1 VDKSI
6 TYPAWA
12 REIQTLLPA
21 CSHFLVSGNVRDYYF
36 GPPETEGAPPLLVE
50 LPALVDRAL
59 AARGIRLV
67 LSYEPTVGT
76 TVLGSHDIGDED
88 VERLVGQPIEQAA
101 GAGQLTQLLALV
113 SSLAAAEEPVG
124 LVIESASRLMRTPG
138 ELSEA
143 EFSFFRGVDRVCRTA
158 ALRPTADGRL
168 VHSPVVWIVDS
179 DRDLPSWF
187 TLRNEALRSIS
198 VPMPHSGEREQMA
211 TNLLPGL
218 AQSSGFEG
226 PLDRPIRV
234 LTEQTAGMGLSAIKN
249 IVRIARDQSLAPDR
263 VDDAARSYRVG
274 VVENPWQ
281 ASFIASRLRAELAD
295 VPTGEKREAGQRA
308 RLEDRVLGQPDAVR
322 KSLDILARSAAGLTA
337 AQAGPTAARPRG
349 VLFFAGPTGVG
360 KTELAKAIT
369 KLLFD
374 DERFYVRFDMSEFS
388 AEHSAD
394 RLIGAPPGYVGHD
407 AGGEL
412 TNAIRERPFSVVLFD
427 EIEKAHERILDKFL
441 QVLDDGRLT
450 DGRGE
455 TVYFTEAVIV
465 FTSNLGIYREVQ
477 DVSSGVA
484 VTRRELAI
492 SRDTHPSAAERS
504 EAIKQS
510 IRDHFTL
517 RLGRPELLNRI
528 GDDNIVVFDFIDP
541 ETAKRILDG
550 MLVNVGLRL
559 EREHGFAL
567 NLTDD
572 SVSRLDAACLSDEVL
587 AMGGR
592 GIGAKVETAL
602 INPVAR
608 LLTTTPPQAG
618 GPVPPIELTEADDIW
633 TARWT

>member
-1 VDKSI
+1 MSAHPPL
-6 TYPAWA
+6 PAWV

-21 CSHFLVSGNVRDYYF
+21 CAHFLVSGNVRDYYF
-36 GPPETEGAPPLLVE
+36 GPGEEEGAAPLLVE

-59 AARGIRLV
+59 AERGIRLV
-67 LSYEPTVGT
+67 VSYEPTTGASI
-76 TVLGSHDIGDED
+76 LGAHGIDDAE
-88 VERLVGQPIEQAA
+88 VEALVGQRLDRAA
-101 GAGQLTQLLALV
+101 PAGQLGQLLSLMT
-113 SSLAAAEEPVG
+113 SLAQAPEPVA
-124 LVIESASRLMRTPG
+124 LVIESASRLMKSPG
-138 ELSEA
+138 EMSDA
-143 EFSFFRGVDRVCRTA
+143 EFAFFRGVDRVCRTA
-158 ALRPTADGRL
+158 ALRPTNDGRL
-168 VHSPVVWIVDS
+168 VHSPVIWIVDS

-218 AQSSGFEG
+218 AQAAGFDG
-226 PLDRPIRV
+226 PLDRPVRV
-234 LTEQTAGMGLSAIKN
+234 LTEQSAGMGLAAIRN
-249 IVRIARDQSLAPDR
+249 IVRIARDQGLAPDR

-281 ASFIASRLRAELAD
+281 AEFIASRLRDELRGT
-295 VPTGEKREAGQRA
+295 PSEGKTSERQH
-308 RLEDRVLGQPDAVR
+308 LEQRVLGQADAVR
-322 KSLDILARSAAGLTA
+322 KALDILARSAAGLTA

-484 VTRRELAI
+484 VARRELAI
-492 SRDTHPSAAERS
+492 SRDTHPTRIERAA
-504 EAIKQS
+504 AIKQA

-528 GDDNIVVFDFIDP
+528 GDDNIVVFDFIDE
-541 ETAKRILDG
+541 ETAEKILDG
-550 MLVNVGLRL
+550 MLQNVGLRL
-559 EREHGFAL
+559 EREHGFGLA
-567 NLTDD
+567 LTDE
-572 SVSRLDAACLSDEVL
+572 SLTRLREACLSEEVL

-592 GIGAKVETAL
+592 GIGSKLETAL

-608 LLTTTPPQAG
+608 LLTTSPRSPSRE
-618 GPVPPIELTEADDIW
+618 PMLIELAEVENRW
-633 TARWT
+633 TAAWS

>member
-1 VDKSI
+1 MESSI
-6 TYPAWA
+6 DYPAWT

-21 CSHFLVSGNVRDYYF
+21 CSHFLISGNVRDYYF
-36 GPPETEGAPPLLVE
+36 GPPETDSAPPLLVE

-59 AARGIRLV
+59 AARGVRLV
-67 LSYEPTVGT
+67 LSYEATVGT
-76 TVLGSHDIGDED
+76 TVLGTHDIGDED
-88 VERLVGQPIEQAA
+88 VERLVGQPIGQAA
-101 GAGQLTQLLALV
+101 GPGQLTQLLSLMT
-113 SSLAAAEEPVG
+113 SLAQADEPVG

-138 ELSEA
+138 ELSET

-158 ALRPTADGRL
+158 ALRPTLDGRL

-187 TLRNEALRSIS
+187 TLRNEALRTIS

-218 AQSSGFEG
+218 AQSSGFDG
-226 PLDRPIRV
+226 PLDRPIRI

-249 IVRIARDQSLAPDR
+249 IVRIARDQALAPDR
-263 VDDAARSYRVG
+263 VDDAARSYRIG

-281 ASFIASRLRAELAD
+281 ATFIASRLRAELAD
-295 VPTGEKREAGQRA
+295 QPDGEPQKHGQRT

-477 DVSSGVA
+477 DISSGVA

-492 SRDTHPSAAERS
+492 SRDTHPSRADRA

-550 MLVNVGLRL
+550 MLVNVGRRL
-559 EREHGFAL
+559 EREHGFVL

-572 SVSRLDAACLSDEVL
+572 SVARLDVACLSDEVL

-608 LLTTTPPQAG
+608 LLTMSPPQAG
-618 GPVPPIELTEADDIW
+618 AAVPPIELTEADDTW
-633 TARWT
+633 VARWT